1 MKCSWYDSLRIDC
14 DLLMGLRSYP
24 SRLVR
29 VTKSSINRLASDTI
43 TTIGSSRLYRAYP
56 IIIIS
61 SKELLALCYFR
72 SLYLAACT
80 SRVLSRPSKLSSS
93 ACFSSTRA
101 SLRLA
106 EYFRTRILAKRKR
119 TYPSLIKYRE

>member
-43 TTIGSSRLYRAYP
+43 TTIGSSRL
-56 IIIIS
+56 
-61 SKELLALCYFR
+61 
-72 SLYLAACT
+72 
-80 SRVLSRPSKLSSS
+80 
-93 ACFSSTRA
+93 
-101 SLRLA
+101 
-106 EYFRTRILAKRKR
+106 
-119 TYPSLIKYRE
+119 